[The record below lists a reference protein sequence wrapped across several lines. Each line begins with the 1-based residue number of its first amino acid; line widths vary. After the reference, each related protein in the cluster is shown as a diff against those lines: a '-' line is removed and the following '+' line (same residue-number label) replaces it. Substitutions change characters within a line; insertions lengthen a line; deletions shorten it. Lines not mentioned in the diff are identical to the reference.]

1 MLRYALYDIRAS
13 LFSMDRFFF
22 GVALPIVFFLLF
34 GAMQEYASQPM
45 GEGNV
50 AAYVMIGMALYG
62 AVQNTVAISGS
73 TVTELSSGWN
83 RQLAL
88 TPLTTG
94 KYLGDIDRAGDF
106 CGAGDCGEYC
116 GHVYR
121 CGDAAEPAACGWCP
135 DGDVWSGIR
144 FLRHHDGSADS

>member
-13 LFSMDRFFF
+13 ILSTDRFFF

-34 GAMQEYASQPM
+34 GAMQDYSSQPM
-45 GEGNV
+45 GDGNV

-83 RQLAL
+83 RQLA
-88 TPLTTG
+88 PDPADHRQVPG
-94 KYLGDIDRAGDF
+94 REGADRPGDF
-106 CGAGDCGEYC
+106 CGAGDCGEHC
-116 GHVYR
+116 GHVHR
-121 CGDAAEPAACGWCP
+121 C
-135 DGDVWSGIR
+135 
-144 FLRHHDGSADS
+144 

>member
-13 LFSMDRFFF
+13 ILSTDRFFF

-34 GAMQEYASQPM
+34 GAMQDYSSQPM
-45 GEGNV
+45 GDGNV

-73 TVTELSSGWN
+73 RHRALQRLEPPAGADPADH
-83 RQLAL
+83 RQVPGREG
-88 TPLTTG
+88 T
-94 KYLGDIDRAGDF
+94 DRPGDF
-106 CGAGDCGEYC
+106 CTAGHRGEHC

-121 CGDAAEPAACGWCP
+121 C
-135 DGDVWSGIR
+135 
-144 FLRHHDGSADS
+144 

>member
-13 LFSMDRFFF
+13 ILSTDRFFF

-34 GAMQEYASQPM
+34 GAMQEYSSQPM
-45 GEGNV
+45 GDGNV

-94 KYLGDIDRAGDF
+94 KYLGAK
-106 CGAGDCGEYC
+106 ALT
-116 GHVYR
+116 
-121 CGDAAEPAACGWCP
+121 AW
-135 DGDVWSGIR
+135 
-144 FLRHHDGSADS
+144 